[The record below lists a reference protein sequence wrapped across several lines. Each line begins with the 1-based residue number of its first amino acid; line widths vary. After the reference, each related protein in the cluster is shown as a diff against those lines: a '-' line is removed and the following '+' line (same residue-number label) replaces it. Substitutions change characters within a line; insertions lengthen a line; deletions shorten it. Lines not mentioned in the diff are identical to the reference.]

1 MIRPFSHPVAA
12 LTGERQLPTMFDLP
26 SEDPS
31 EPGLPNEFHDL
42 QPQLLSATL
51 RLSQYSQDEMFS
63 VSDMN
68 LYYDPDHTGWYKRP
82 DWLLV
87 VGVDRLYAGEWLR
100 LSYVMWDE
108 KVTPAVV
115 VEFLSPGTEAED
127 LGRFAPKPARRSTTQ
142 PPSKFEVYEQILQIP
157 NYIVYDEETEQIRY
171 FRLVNGRYQEQ
182 PVAATNPKI
191 WLPDL
196 EIGLGIWSG
205 SFQNAPRQ
213 QMRWLRWCDHN
224 GQWLLTADEAELAAE
239 RQARETERAAKEA
252 ERAAKETERAAK
264 ETERAAKEAERA
276 AKEAAQQQV
285 RQGVQALL
293 KLGVSV
299 PQVAETMGMT
309 EVAVQAIADQ

>member
-1 MIRPFSHPVAA
+1 MTLPFSHPVADLA
-12 LTGERQLPTMFDLP
+12 GERRLPTMFDLP
-26 SEDPS
+26 HEDPS
-31 EPGLPNEFHDL
+31 EPGLPDEFHDL

-51 RLSQYSQDEMFS
+51 RLNQYSQDEIFS

-100 LSYVMWDE
+100 SSYVVWDE
-108 KVTPAVV
+108 KVPPALV

-127 LGRFAPKPARRSTTQ
+127 LGRFAAKPPRRSAT
-142 PPSKFEVYEQILQIP
+142 PSKFEVYEEILKIP
-157 NYIVYDEETEQIRY
+157 NYIVYDEATEQIRY
-171 FRLVNGRYQEQ
+171 FRLINGCYQEQ

-196 EIGLGIWSG
+196 AIGLGIWTG

-213 QMRWLRWCDHN
+213 KLRWLRWCDRE
-224 GQWLLTADEAELAAE
+224 GQWLLTEAEAEL
-239 RQARETERAAKEA
+239 EA
-252 ERAAKETERAAK
+252 ERRAKETERRAK
-264 ETERAAKEAERA
+264 ETERRAKEAERA

-285 RQGVQALL
+285 RQGIQTFLNMGL
-293 KLGVSV
+293 SV
-299 PQVAETMGMT
+299 PQVAEAMGMT
-309 EVAVQAIADQ
+309 EAEVQALVRSPR